1 VVAAARLV
9 AALDRLNGSREGVIV
24 NVGRIAGGG
33 PLNVVPDLAIV
44 GLNVRC
50 DAAEDQAALER
61 EIAAIVAGEHRDGL
75 EVELHG
81 RFTAPP
87 KPLDEPTRDLLQAI
101 ADCGEDLGMKIS
113 WRATGGVSD
122 GNRLAAAGVTTVDTL
137 GPCGGDIHSPGEYLI
152 LDSLVERARL
162 AALVLLR
169 LATGDIARPRPQR
182 LE

>member
-1 VVAAARLV
+1 RLV

-44 GLNVRC
+44 GLNICC

-61 EIAAIVAGEHRDGL
+61 EIAAIVASEHRDGL

-87 KPLDEPTRDLLQAI
+87 EPPDEPTSALLQAI
-101 ADCGEDLGMKIS
+101 AECGGDLGMSIS

-122 GNRLAAAGVTTVDTL
+122 GNRLAAA
-137 GPCGGDIHSPGEYLI
+137 
-152 LDSLVERARL
+152 A
-162 AALVLLR
+162 
-169 LATGDIARPRPQR
+169 
-182 LE
+182 